1 MRIALTLASVLL
13 AAPCFASSVGH
24 GIKDL
29 DDEIRATIVKELAKM
44 KRYDDGSDGG
54 RGGSIHR
61 GNQIGTGNSREG
73 CHMDVG
79 SSDRA
84 NSRGPTP
91 RRVVTVVTGSIIQQ
105 CR

>member
-1 MRIALTLASVLL
+1 MRTILAIAILLLT
-13 AAPCFASSVGH
+13 APCFASSVGH

-44 KRYDDGSDGG
+44 KRYDDGKGG
-54 RGGSIHR
+54 GGSSIHR
-61 GNQIGTGNSREG
+61 GNQIGIGNSREG
-73 CHMDVG
+73 CNMDVG
-79 SSDRA
+79 SVDNSD
-84 NSRGPTP
+84 SRRPAP